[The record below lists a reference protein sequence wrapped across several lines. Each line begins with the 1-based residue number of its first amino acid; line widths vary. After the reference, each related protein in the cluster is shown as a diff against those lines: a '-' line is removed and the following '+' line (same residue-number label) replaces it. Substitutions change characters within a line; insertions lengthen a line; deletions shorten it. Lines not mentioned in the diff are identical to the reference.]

1 MQVICEL
8 HEISLNKM
16 IEDKIEEFRIDI
28 RTAPSQLYYAM
39 LRCMIICKLCFMQ
52 LVKVLNMLQCLMSQ
66 NLVKHTVGT

>member
-8 HEISLNKM
+8 HKISLNKM
-16 IEDKIEEFRIDI
+16 IEDKIEEFHIDI
-28 RTAPSQLYYAM
+28 RTAPSQLYYEM

-52 LVKVLNMLQCLMSQ
+52 LVKVLNMLQYLMSQ

>member
-8 HEISLNKM
+8 HKISLNKM

-28 RTAPSQLYYAM
+28 RTAPSQLYYEM